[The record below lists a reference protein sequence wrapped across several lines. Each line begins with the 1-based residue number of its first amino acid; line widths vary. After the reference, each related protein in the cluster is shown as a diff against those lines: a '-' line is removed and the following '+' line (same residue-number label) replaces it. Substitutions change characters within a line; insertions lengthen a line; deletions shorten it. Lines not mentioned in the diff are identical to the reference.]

1 MFANIIAF
9 FNGTF
14 YLVNILL
21 LFLGML
27 AGLKFLDHA
36 AHLGGLLFGILWIRK
51 GVEMVDPMI
60 KQWHEL
66 RKNIMARRWCWNNPT
81 VWKLKKFLLLLFYV
95 KSIFDDNCYYFESF
109 VDFSGMNNWWDFNR
123 IKVFEIIKKERFES
137 WFHIIFEYQRR

>member
-1 MFANIIAF
+1 MTMIGIYGTLFPDRQIALIFAPMYPFSADTGIKALGLFDAVGKECLQIVANIIAF

-36 AHLGGLLFGILWIRK
+36 AHLGGLLFGVLWIRK

-66 RKNIMARRWCWNNPT
+66 RKNIMARR
-81 VWKLKKFLLLLFYV
+81 
-95 KSIFDDNCYYFESF
+95 
-109 VDFSGMNNWWDFNR
+109 
-123 IKVFEIIKKERFES
+123 
-137 WFHIIFEYQRR
+137 